1 MVIFSNVQMMQEAV
15 SDYDGSVAV
24 FQDAN
29 RKFTSIKD
37 VDARRKRI
45 WLAISKRDI
54 PKVCH
59 EQEKKNEFTDSYN
72 NMPRNLETGK

>member
-1 MVIFSNVQMMQEAV
+1 M

-54 PKVCH
+54 PKVGKDK
-59 EQEKKNEFTDSYN
+59 ESYDQ
-72 NMPRNLETGK
+72 TCFKAIV

>member
-1 MVIFSNVQMMQEAV
+1 MMQECV

-45 WLAISKRDI
+45 WLAIAKRDI
-54 PKVCH
+54 PKVCYH
-59 EQEKKNEFTDSYN
+59 NIPPVRESLTYCNTLYLI
-72 NMPRNLETGK
+72 LETQLICK